1 MEIRE
6 EIRAQKEKTG
16 YQGLIIFHLSCTHKW
31 LKMFKIGINDGRY
44 LSCSACVAP
53 NLLIK
58 TPSKLACSQKRKR
71 KQESKKSQKPY
82 ESTGRC
88 EAKVNEHRYK
98 SEHDAPIA
106 KTNM

>member
-6 EIRAQKEKTG
+6 EIRAQKEDR
-16 YQGLIIFHLSCTHKW
+16 LSRIDYISPILHT
-31 LKMFKIGINDGRY
+31 KMGINDGRY
-44 LSCSACVAP
+44 LANSCSACVAP